1 MSQVFENIKKYQN
14 EGKKSLAI
22 LLDPDDMDFTSLK
35 EKVKL
40 ANEAAIDFLFVGGS
54 LITQDCLDQTLD
66 IIKSESTIP
75 VVIFPGSAQQIN
87 KKADAI
93 LLLSLISGRNPEML
107 IGAHVAAAPAL
118 KASGLEIIATGYLLI
133 DSGKP
138 TTASYVSNT
147 LPLPHNK
154 PSIAAA
160 TALAG
165 EQLGLKLTFLDGGSG
180 AENPVS
186 PTMVKSVRKLVSSPI
201 VVGGGVS
208 SPKIAK
214 ELFDAGADLIVIG
227 TAIEENPQV
236 IKAFAEVRG

>member
-1 MSQVFENIKKYQN
+1 MSKVFEKIKQHQIQ
-14 EGKKSLAI
+14 GKKSLAI
-22 LLDPDDMDFTSLK
+22 LLDPDDMDFDGLK
-35 EKVKL
+35 DKVRL
-40 ANEAAIDFLFVGGS
+40 ANEVKIDFLFVGGS

-66 IIKSESTIP
+66 IIKSNSSIP

-118 KASGLEIIATGYLLI
+118 KASGLEIISTGYLLI

-165 EQLGLKLTFLDGGSG
+165 EQLGMKLTFLDGGSG
-180 AENPVS
+180 AERPVS
-186 PTMVKSVRKLVSSPI
+186 ASMVKAVSKLVDSPI
-201 VVGGGVS
+201 IVGGGVS
-208 SPKIAK
+208 SPEKAK
-214 ELFDAGADLIVIG
+214 ELFAAGADLIVIG
-227 TAIEENPQV
+227 TAIEEDP
-236 IKAFAEVRG
+236 IAISAFAAARD